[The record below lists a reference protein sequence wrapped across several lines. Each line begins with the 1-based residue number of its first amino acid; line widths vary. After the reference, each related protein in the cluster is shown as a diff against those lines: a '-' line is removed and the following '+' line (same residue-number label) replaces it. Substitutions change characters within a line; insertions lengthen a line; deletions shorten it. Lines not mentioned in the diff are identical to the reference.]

1 MPVIYLLRHAQSTAN
16 TKGVLAGQDYAVGLS
31 DQGSKQAKAL
41 VKVIEQLR
49 PSRIFCSPLT
59 RCKETIDP
67 YLSKYPNCKFEFREE
82 LIEMDYGSWSGKKL
96 NHLQGKK
103 DWRLVQNVPSKFTFP
118 NGESFKSLR
127 RRVELILKGVSKEKG
142 PLMFVTHGDVIKMA
156 LSIASN
162 SKLDDFQRFIVEPG
176 SISTINYGLT
186 KLSIISSNNFA
197 PKSFVNVV
205 NQVALGGGDII
216 KKLRWFRR

>member
-1 MPVIYLLRHAQSTAN
+1 
-16 TKGVLAGQDYAVGLS
+16 
-31 DQGSKQAKAL
+31 
-41 VKVIEQLR
+41 
-49 PSRIFCSPLT
+49 
-59 RCKETIDP
+59 
-67 YLSKYPNCKFEFREE
+67 
-82 LIEMDYGSWSGKKL
+82 
-96 NHLQGKK
+96 
-103 DWRLVQNVPSKFTFP
+103 VPSKFTFP

-127 RRVELILKGVSKEKG
+127 RRVDLIFKAVSKEKG

-186 KLSIISSNNFA
+186 KSSIISSNNFA
-197 PKSFVNVV
+197 PKSIVNVV